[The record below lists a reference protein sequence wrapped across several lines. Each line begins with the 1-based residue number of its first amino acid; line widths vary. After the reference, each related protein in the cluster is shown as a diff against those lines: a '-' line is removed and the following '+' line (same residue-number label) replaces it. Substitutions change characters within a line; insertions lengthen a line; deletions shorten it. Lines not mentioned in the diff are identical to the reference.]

1 MGIFCSLF
9 VLVKELDKMASH
21 FRTCKVLSQLVQ
33 KQASRALMINR
44 GRMFLSTSAAK
55 RGGGY
60 SGYNDN
66 HGGELE
72 DLPIKTY
79 IGTREV
85 VGYGMNGEEIYIDNV
100 HYPFPSIRF
109 KEDTPEIVKL
119 KEKEKGDWKKMTAA
133 EKKELYRASFC
144 QTLTERGAPTG
155 DWKAILGGALIRISV
170 ALWGFIWVSK
180 FAYGDLPKSFE
191 DEHLRVVI
199 QRMID
204 MRAGPIE
211 GFASNYDYE
220 KNQFKK
226 MPW

>member
-1 MGIFCSLF
+1 
-9 VLVKELDKMASH
+9 MAVNLK
-21 FRTCKVLSQLVQ
+21 TCKFLSQMAKRQVV
-33 KQASRALMINR
+33 RALLMNR
-44 GRMFLSTSAAK
+44 GRVFLSTTSA
-55 RGGGY
+55 RQGGHGIAPH
-60 SGYNDN
+60 GVDPW
-66 HGGELE
+66 GGEYQP
-72 DLPIKTY
+72 LPIKCE
-79 IGTREV
+79 IGSREV
-85 VGYGMNGEEIYIDNV
+85 VGYGLNGEESYIDV
-100 HYPFPSIRF
+100 HHAPFPAIRF
-109 KEDTPEIVKL
+109 KEDTPEILKL

-155 DWKAILGGALIRISV
+155 DWKAILGGALICISV

-191 DEHLRVVI
+191 DEHLRAVI

-226 MPW
+226 MP

>member
-1 MGIFCSLF
+1 
-9 VLVKELDKMASH
+9 MASH
-21 FRTCKVLSQLVQ
+21 FRTCKALSQLVQ

-109 KEDTPEIVKL
+109 KEDTPQIVKL
-119 KEKEKGDWKKMTAA
+119 KEKEKGDWKKMTLA

-144 QTLTERGAPTG
+144 QTLVEAKAPTG
-155 DWKAILGGALIRISV
+155 DWKAVVGISLCLISLGI
-170 ALWGFIWVSK
+170 WGYVWLA
-180 FAYGDLPKSFE
+180 AYGKLLNFDNLKVMVNSS
-191 DEHLRVVI
+191 DEFVLSEYTTSIIDFSLR
-199 QRMID
+199 
-204 MRAGPIE
+204 PI
-211 GFASNYDYE
+211 AKDNDR
-220 KNQFKK
+220 
-226 MPW
+226 

>member
-1 MGIFCSLF
+1 
-9 VLVKELDKMASH
+9 MASH

-60 SGYNDN
+60 HGINDN

-85 VGYGMNGEEIYIDNV
+85 VGYGMNGEEIYCDNV

-109 KEDTPEIVKL
+109 KEDTPQIVKL
-119 KEKEKGDWKKMTAA
+119 KEKEKGDWKKMTLA

-144 QTLTERGAPTG
+144 QTLVEAKAPTG
-155 DWKAILGGALIRISV
+155 DWKAVVGISLCLISLGI
-170 ALWGFIWVSK
+170 WGYVWLA
-180 FAYGDLPKSFE
+180 AYVYGPLPRTMTDE
-191 DEHLRVVI
+191 EHLKGNIKQLINLGVGR
-199 QRMID
+199 QD
-204 MRAGPIE
+204 
-211 GFASNYDYE
+211 GFASHYDYE
-220 KNQFKK
+220 KNRWKS
-226 MPW
+226 MP

>member
-1 MGIFCSLF
+1 
-9 VLVKELDKMASH
+9 MASH
-21 FRTCKVLSQLVQ
+21 FRTCKALSQLVQ

-109 KEDTPEIVKL
+109 KEDTPQIVKL
-119 KEKEKGDWKKMTAA
+119 KEKEKGDWKKMTLA

-144 QTLTERGAPTG
+144 QTLVEAKAPTG
-155 DWKAILGGALIRISV
+155 DWKAVVGISLCLISLGI
-170 ALWGFIWVSK
+170 WGYVWLA
-180 FAYGDLPKSFE
+180 AYVYGPLPRTMTDE
-191 DEHLRVVI
+191 EHLKGNIKQLINLGVGR
-199 QRMID
+199 QD
-204 MRAGPIE
+204 
-211 GFASNYDYE
+211 GFASHYDYE
-220 KNQFKK
+220 KNRWKS
-226 MPW
+226 MP

>member
-1 MGIFCSLF
+1 
-9 VLVKELDKMASH
+9 MATH
-21 FRTCKVLSQLVQ
+21 FRTCKVLSQLLHN
-33 KQASRALMINR
+33 QASRVLMINR

-72 DLPIKTY
+72 DLPIKTK

-109 KEDTPEIVKL
+109 KEDTPQIIKL
-119 KEKEKGDWKKMTAA
+119 KEKEKGDWKKMTVA

-144 QTLTERGAPTG
+144 QTLVEAKAPTG
-155 DWKAILGGALIRISV
+155 DWKAVVGISLCLISLGI
-170 ALWGFIWVSK
+170 WGYVWLA
-180 FAYGDLPKSFE
+180 AYVYGPLPHTMTDE
-191 DEHLRVVI
+191 EHLKGKI
-199 QRMID
+199 KMMINLGVGRQD
-204 MRAGPIE
+204 
-211 GFASNYDYE
+211 GFASHYDYE
-220 KNQFKK
+220 KNRWKS
-226 MPW
+226 MP